1 MKARQPMKNLWTVPG
16 PGVPSVSIHTLRVV
30 NRLFVPT

>member
-16 PGVPSVSIHTLRVV
+16 PAVPSVSIHSLRLV
-30 NRLFVPT
+30 NSLFAPI